1 MSHGLLNFKKI
12 TMKNF
17 LFIIAFATIIAI
29 LEACSASAFE
39 TIVPYEV
46 PLEKTR
52 LVINAE
58 LSGSK
63 DTFVAYLSKSRTTS
77 EAITEGFDTLAK
89 ANISLYQNGTKYRDL
104 TFVEKKTALDNNANS
119 QYLYKYSAIVE
130 KNLPLTKYS
139 LKASAVGY
147 DDISADDV
155 LSQGVAINNLRFQ
168 IDGFES
174 FTTSLNGK
182 TKTIQ
187 DLVEFDINDPVAD
200 NFYIIQISYKRT
212 NNQGDSI
219 LRLSNFTM
227 NQQFTASN
235 TGYSG
240 NKALIPDLTFAGKNL
255 KVQIGVT
262 PPRSGGKGGGPGG
275 GGVQTT
281 ERPKY
286 YDIIIK
292 SVSRNTYQFENSL
305 AAYNANNGNPFAE
318 PTVLYTNVYKGYGLF
333 SAVNVTTQR
342 IYL

>member
-1 MSHGLLNFKKI
+1 
-12 TMKNF
+12 MKNF
-17 LFIIAFATIIAI
+17 LFIVAFAAIIAI
-29 LEACSASAFE
+29 LQACNASSFE
-39 TIVPYEV
+39 TIVPYDV

-63 DTFVAYLSKSRTTS
+63 DTFIAYLSKSRTTS
-77 EAITEGFDTLAK
+77 EAITEAFDTLSK
-89 ANISLYQNGTKYRDL
+89 ASISLYKDGLKYRDL
-104 TFVEKKTALDNNANS
+104 TFLKKEKALDNNGND
-119 QYLYKYSAIVE
+119 QYLYKYMAIVE
-130 KNLPLTKYS
+130 KNLPLTKYT

-147 DDISADDV
+147 DDILADDV
-155 LSQGVAINNLRFQ
+155 LKEGVNINNLRFQ

-200 NFYIIQISYKRT
+200 NFYMIQISYKRT

-219 LRLSNFTM
+219 LRLSNFTL

-255 KVQIGVT
+255 KIQIGVT

-275 GGVQTT
+275 GQST

-286 YDIIIK
+286 YDIIVK
-292 SVSRNTYQFENSL
+292 SVSRNAYQFENSL

-333 SAVNVTTQR
+333 SAVNVTTKR

>member
-1 MSHGLLNFKKI
+1 
-12 TMKNF
+12 MKNF
-17 LFIIAFATIIAI
+17 LFIIAFAATIAI
-29 LEACSASAFE
+29 LAACNASSFE

-46 PLEKTR
+46 PFEKTR

-58 LSGSK
+58 LSGTK
-63 DTFVAYLSKSRTTS
+63 DTFIAYLSKSRTTS
-77 EAITEGFDTLAK
+77 EAITEAFDTLSK
-89 ANISLYQNGTKYRDL
+89 ANVSLYKDGVKYRDL
-104 TFVEKKTALDNNANS
+104 TFVKKENALDNNVND
-119 QYLYKYSAIVE
+119 QYLYKYMAIVD
-130 KNLPLTKYS
+130 KNLPLTKYT

-147 DDISADDV
+147 DDILADDV
-155 LSQGVAINNLRFQ
+155 LSEGVNINNLRFQ

-187 DLVEFDINDPVAD
+187 DLVEFDINDPAAN
-200 NFYIIQISYKRT
+200 NFYIIQISYKQT

-255 KVQIGVT
+255 KIQIGVT
-262 PPRSGGKGGGPGG
+262 PPRSGGKGGGPNGG
-275 GGVQTT
+275 GGQTPN
-281 ERPKY
+281 RPKY
-286 YDIIIK
+286 YDIIVK

-333 SAVNVTTQR
+333 SAVNVMKKR